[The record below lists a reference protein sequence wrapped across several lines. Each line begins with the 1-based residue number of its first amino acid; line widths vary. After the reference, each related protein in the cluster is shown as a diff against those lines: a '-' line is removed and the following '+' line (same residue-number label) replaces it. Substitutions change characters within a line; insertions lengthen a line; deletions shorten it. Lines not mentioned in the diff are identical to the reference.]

1 VKNDQ
6 GIQTEIFAMQRNLII
21 VGAVAAVVAILA
33 ISMSAQKESV
43 GEIFFLTPTDGA
55 TVKGTFKVA
64 FGARDV
70 QIVPAGTEQTQ
81 SGHHHLLIDTGLP
94 PLDQS
99 IPKDAQHHH
108 FGGGQTETEIT
119 LPPGAHH
126 LQLLLGDHNHIP
138 HDPPIVSKVITVIVE
153 E

>member
-1 VKNDQ
+1 
-6 GIQTEIFAMQRNLII
+6 MQRNLII
-21 VGAVAAVVAILA
+21 LAAIAAVVAIVVM
-33 ISMSAQKESV
+33 SMATQKESV
-43 GEIFFLTPTDGA
+43 GEVFFIAPTDGT
-55 TVKGTFKVA
+55 TVKGTFKIT
-64 FGARDV
+64 FGARGV

-99 IPKDAQHHH
+99 IPKDEQHRH

-119 LPPGAHH
+119 LSPGVHR
-126 LQLLLGDHNHIP
+126 LQLLLGDHNHTP